1 LEVEKPDK
9 EVRFSILR
17 LWGSTT
23 EEKQRGNNLRTGWPR
38 ALSAGKH
45 LVFWLAAVIWGFS
58 TLEVG
63 GGFSS
68 IFPQT
73 LLASV
78 SSRSHKLPGSRV
90 SECSANAGSI
100 PSNLREN

>member
-1 LEVEKPDK
+1 MGVHHRGEAERQQSED
-9 EVRFSILR
+9 R
-17 LWGSTT
+17 LAEST
-23 EEKQRGNNLRTGWPR
+23 
-38 ALSAGKH
+38 LSWIHGKH

-63 GGFSS
+63 GGFAS

-78 SSRSHKLPGSRV
+78 SSRSNKLPGSRV

-100 PSNLREN
+100 LSNLREN